1 MNPDELQQPA
11 PYDPNTPA
19 PQNGVGPQMPPEIM
33 EMLMQILTAMP
44 QAPAGDMPMGMPQAA
59 VPGMAQGP
67 SQPENEIGM
76 MLQMLQQ
83 GQPQAQAM
91 TGPAGFQGG
100 MFGGMGGR
108 PRGS

>member
-1 MNPDELQQPA
+1 MNPAEMQQP
-11 PYDPNTPA
+11 PFYQPNTPA
-19 PQNGVGPQMPPEIM
+19 PQNGVGPQMPPDIM
-33 EMLMQILTAMP
+33 EMLMQILTSMP
-44 QAPAGDMPMGMPQAA
+44 QQPAGDMPMGAGNS
-59 VPGMAQGP
+59 VPSMAQGP
-67 SQPENEIGM
+67 SQPETEIAA

-108 PRGS
+108 PPGS